1 MSFTISS
8 YKLFSVLI
16 RFDPIQILIMRRRW
30 HPCSVETKQ
39 SLLKMLSRKMRYLPI
54 TCEQAL
60 PFELPAMRAASHW
73 GGVREGA
80 KISPAPISR
89 DSLRSTLEKKILC
102 SGYLPIDLFTD
113 FVVKLGKFSCNC
125 LAILLSHCERSCL
138 RRCLL

>member
-54 TCEQAL
+54 TYEQEL
-60 PFELPAMRAASHW
+60 LFERRAMRAARHW
-73 GGVREGA
+73 RGVREGA
-80 KISPAPISR
+80 TIFPAPISR
-89 DSLRSTLEKKILC
+89 DSICSHLEKKIMC
-102 SGYLPIDLFTD
+102 SGYLLIDLFTD
-113 FVVKLGKFSCNC
+113 FVVTLGKFSCNC
-125 LAILLSHCERSCL
+125 LAIVLSHCETSCL